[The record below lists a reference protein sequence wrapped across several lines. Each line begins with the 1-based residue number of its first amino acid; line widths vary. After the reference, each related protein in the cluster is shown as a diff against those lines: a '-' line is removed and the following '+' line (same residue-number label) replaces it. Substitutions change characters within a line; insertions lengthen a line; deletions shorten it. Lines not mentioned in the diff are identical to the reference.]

1 MLIIYYLPIMLQAIN
16 TYNLDYAITLCQSC
30 INPDL
35 EQDANH
41 ATPLVNAC
49 YSLRSRHN
57 DINLEQKWTNLIEL
71 LLQKGSNPNHY
82 GGNLGTPL
90 TALIYN
96 SATYLTENFAVEIL
110 KLLLKFGANV
120 NDRPYILAHAVG
132 GTNPKPEVVKLL
144 LQYGI
149 CQTNKNGTK
158 PGYTPLESVK
168 ISRKTSPQKTNLIS
182 IQFML
187 EHGWEAYDSQQNN
200 LRVQE
205 QLRIETEQKRQE
217 RLRVEAEQERHEQLR
232 IEAEHLRIETKQ
244 KRQEQLR
251 VEAEQER
258 QEQLRIEAEHLR
270 IETEQKR
277 QEQLRVEAE
286 QERQEQLRIEAEHLR
301 IETKQKR
308 QEQLRVEA
316 EQERQEQLRIEE
328 EKKLEHIRIEE
339 EQERQDQLH
348 IEQERQEQLRIEE
361 EKRLEQ
367 LRVGEEKLRQTK
379 EQKANL
385 QILLEKERIEK
396 YNLATYLNKLLQE
409 MHVLSN
415 TVIQL
420 QTRCDD
426 YEHNK

>member
-1 MLIIYYLPIMLQAIN
+1 MLQAIN

-258 QEQLRIEAEHLR
+258 QEQLRIE
-270 IETEQKR
+270 
-277 QEQLRVEAE
+277 
-286 QERQEQLRIEAEHLR
+286 
-301 IETKQKR
+301 
-308 QEQLRVEA
+308 
-316 EQERQEQLRIEE
+316 E